1 MQGLVE
7 NQQVGVFDEGACHE
21 HHALLAAGE
30 VEEGAVG
37 QLVDA
42 EEAHPPEALLALV
55 GGGAHVEAYGV
66 LESAGYDM
74 QGGQV
79 TVVAAMHLGRDV
91 AYASLDVPDAHACLA
106 LTVAEESD
114 VAGVALWVVGT
125 DEREQRG
132 LAGSVLAG
140 EGPVLALTDG
150 PVEVA
155 QNGALA
161 VADGDVVEADDF
173 GAVCGRGE
181 VDDVGDVVGDILAAR
196 DDEVDVVKMRDER

>member
-1 MQGLVE
+1 MAHTEQ
-7 NQQVGVFDEGACHE
+7 
-21 HHALLAAGE
+21 
-30 VEEGAVG
+30 
-37 QLVDA
+37 
-42 EEAHPPEALLALV
+42 AHPPQALLALV
-55 GGGAHVEAYGV
+55 GRGTDIETHRV
-66 LESAGYDM
+66 LETARHNM
-74 QGGQV
+74 QRWQV
-79 TVVAAMHLGRDV
+79 AMVAAVHLGRDV

-132 LAGSVLAG
+132 FAGSVLAG
-140 EGPVLALTDG
+140 EGPVLALTDS

-155 QNGALA
+155 QDGALA
-161 VADGDVVEADDF
+161 VADGDVVEADDL